1 MVLLGVQIMFFI
13 IGGTLAPHPTSAM
26 HRTATACDD
35 PKRGEGDEWFVRDEH
50 CRVIHD
56 LEKDT
61 SNIQPNHIVFT
72 VLIPHKGLDMSR
84 WHQFL
89 VGVMSFEVDVSNVPR
104 TEHPIV
110 TLDMR
115 LGARDNSDR
124 SWKELAKSRE
134 QREHNCKK
142 DENGFL
148 DCDFMHAF
156 ELGSVHYDNY
166 VVNIRLPYGKG
177 YNTDF
182 GQLKSLNIAE
192 IHQNGGFTRM
202 WFGLKTALAPLL
214 IAAVVW
220 FKKRINRLP
229 RRPYLFETT
238 IFWLGVSISVL
249 DFPLEWFTLW
259 VNMPFMLILSDIRQ
273 GIFYAILLSFW
284 LIFAGEHIMDS
295 TQRNSLKA
303 YRKEVV
309 AIAIGALS
317 LLIFDLC
324 ERGIQLSNP
333 FHSIWSSETG
343 KKAAM
348 AFLIFAATGACLYFL
363 FFLLMM
369 AKVFLHISGKRSEFS
384 KMAAGRRV
392 AYEGAFYR
400 FKFLLAFTIICAALT
415 IAFFIA
421 TNVNEAH
428 WKFGEKRTIEIS
440 SAFIAGIYGLWNIYV
455 FAILV
460 LYAPSS
466 KATTTHNIELNDDVS
481 HEGTSDTQRFIT
493 QPVNAETSLIYSIA
507 GKGSIE

>member
-1 MVLLGVQIMFFI
+1 
-13 IGGTLAPHPTSAM
+13 
-26 HRTATACDD
+26 
-35 PKRGEGDEWFVRDEH
+35 
-50 CRVIHD
+50 
-56 LEKDT
+56 
-61 SNIQPNHIVFT
+61 
-72 VLIPHKGLDMSR
+72 
-84 WHQFL
+84 
-89 VGVMSFEVDVSNVPR
+89 
-104 TEHPIV
+104 
-110 TLDMR
+110 
-115 LGARDNSDR
+115 
-124 SWKELAKSRE
+124 
-134 QREHNCKK
+134 
-142 DENGFL
+142 
-148 DCDFMHAF
+148 MHAF

-192 IHQNGGFTRM
+192 IHQNGGFTRL

-273 GIFYAILLSFW
+273 GIFYATLLSFW

-369 AKVFLHISGKRSEFS
+369 AKVFLHISGKRSEIS

-481 HEGTSDTQRFIT
+481 DEGTSDTQRFIT
-493 QPVNAETSLIYSIA
+493 QPVNGETSLIYSIA